1 MKMKITLVLF
11 ATFFLCSCSRSF
23 LISNGAADNRP
34 LLFENEYNLSELKEV
49 EVKGHAFF
57 GVPSFAKNNKNNHTS
72 GMLFYFNGIQLGK
85 TPRILPLVSLISM
98 SLASGALLNAAFS
111 GNNEYNERNYRYNPR
126 TGEYKYRSGIGVIP
140 AAIISLPLTGMIN
153 NLAWSNSAYSGASR
167 TLKYNLIKENPDIDL
182 FFYPKYDIQRK
193 HVYSGSDI
201 TGGKPKFEL
210 KYLWIQDA
218 TIKGRC
224 KGAKLKL

>member
-1 MKMKITLVLF
+1 MMKVKLTLILVASL
-11 ATFFLCSCSRSF
+11 LLSSCSRTY
-23 LISNGAADNRP
+23 LVSNGASDNRP
-34 LLFENEYNLSELKEV
+34 LLFENEYNLSEVKEI
-49 EVKGHAFF
+49 EVKGRAFF
-57 GVPSFAKNNKNNHTS
+57 GVPSFSKNNRNNHTS

-85 TPRILPLVSLISM
+85 TPRILPLASLISM
-98 SLASGALLNAAFS
+98 SLLSGSILNAIFPGDYKYNS
-111 GNNEYNERNYRYNPR
+111 RKKEY
-126 TGEYKYRSGIGVIP
+126 EYKGGVGVIP
-140 AAIISLPLTGMIN
+140 GAILSLPITGMIN

-201 TGGKPKFEL
+201 TGGEPKLEL
-210 KYLWIQDA
+210 KYLWVQDA